1 MDLKK
6 VVQETYAY
14 GEKFLDQG
22 KLVDYIPGLEGVDPK
37 AYGLAIIDK
46 DGNFYEAGAID
57 TRYTIMSI
65 TKVFLYILA
74 LEAYGLEEVR
84 KYVGVKPS
92 SKAFNSLLD
101 LQLEDN
107 KPVNPYVNAGALTVS
122 YLLYKK
128 YGDKALDKVLEK
140 IRVLAENPEIE
151 VNEEV
156 VKTSEHAGYANKAM
170 IFSLQNQGPITKD
183 VDVFKVLD
191 VYNKACSIMV
201 STRDLA
207 KLSFVLSNDGKNR
220 KGDQLIDPDHARI
233 SRTLMATCGTYD
245 YSGDFAIDVGLGA
258 KSGVGGGIMTST
270 KAGLGIAT
278 YGPKLDSR
286 GNSVVGIE
294 MLKYLSE
301 KLNLSIY

>member
-1 MDLKK
+1 MDLEKII
-6 VVQETYAY
+6 QDTYAY
-14 GEKFLDQG
+14 GEKFSDQG
-22 KLVDYIPGLEGVDPK
+22 NIVDYIPGLKDVDPK

-57 TRYTIMSI
+57 TRYTMMSI
-65 TKVFLYILA
+65 SKVFLFILA
-74 LEAYGLEEVR
+74 LEAYGLEELR
-84 KYVGVKPS
+84 KYVGLKPS

-107 KPVNPYVNAGALTVS
+107 QPVNPYVNAGALTVS

-128 YGDKALDKVLEK
+128 YGDKAIDKVLEK
-140 IRVLAENPEIE
+140 VRVLADNPAIDID
-151 VNEEV
+151 EEV
-156 VKTSEHAGYANKAM
+156 VKTSEDAGYANKAM
-170 IFSLQNQGPITKD
+170 IFSLQNQGPISKD
-183 VDVFKVLD
+183 VDVFDVLG
-191 VYNKACSIMV
+191 VYNRACCIRV

-220 KGDQLIDPDHARI
+220 QGDQLIDPDHARI

-245 YSGDFAIDVGLGA
+245 YSGDFAVDVGLGA

-270 KAGLGIAT
+270 KAGLGLAT
-278 YGPKLDSR
+278 YGPRLDSR

-301 KLNLSIY
+301 KLKLSIY

>member
-1 MDLKK
+1 MDLEKI
-6 VVQETYAY
+6 VQETYAY

-22 KLVDYIPGLEGVDPK
+22 NLVDYIPGLKDVDPK
-37 AYGLAIIDK
+37 AYGLALIDK

-57 TRYTIMSI
+57 SRYTIMSI
-65 TKVFLYILA
+65 CKVFLYILA
-74 LEAYGLEEVR
+74 LEAYDLDELR
-84 KYVGVKPS
+84 KYVGLKPS

-107 KPVNPYVNAGALTVS
+107 IPVNPYVNAGALTVS

-128 YGDKALDKVLEK
+128 YGDKAIDKVLEK
-140 IRVLAENPEIE
+140 IRILAENPEIDID
-151 VNEEV
+151 EEV

-170 IFSLQNQGPITKD
+170 IFSLQNKGPISKG
-183 VDVFKVLD
+183 VDVFDVLSI
-191 VYNKACSIMV
+191 YNRACCIRV

-207 KLSFVLSNDGKNR
+207 KMSFVLSNDGKNR

-233 SRTLMATCGTYD
+233 SRTLMALCGTYD
-245 YSGDFAIDVGLGA
+245 YSGDFAVDVGLGA

-270 KAGLGIAT
+270 NSCLGIAT

-294 MLKYLSE
+294 MLKYLAE

>member
-1 MDLKK
+1 MVLKEIVK
-6 VVQETYAY
+6 DTYAY

-22 KLVDYIPGLEGVDPK
+22 QLVDYIPGLKDVDPK

-65 TKVFLYILA
+65 VKVFLYILA

-84 KYVGVKPS
+84 KYVGLKPS

-101 LQLEDN
+101 LQLEEN
-107 KPVNPYVNAGALTVS
+107 IPVNPYVNAGALTVS

-128 YGDKALDKVLEK
+128 YGDQTINK
-140 IRVLAENPEIE
+140 ILGKIIDLAENPEIDID
-151 VNEEV
+151 EEV
-156 VKTSEHAGYANKAM
+156 VIASENAGYANKAM
-170 IFSLQNQGPITKD
+170 IFSLQNKGPISKD
-183 VDVFKVLD
+183 VDVFDVLD
-191 VYNKACSIMV
+191 VYNRACCIKV
-201 STRDLA
+201 ITRDLA

-220 KGDQLIDPDHARI
+220 QGNQVIDPDYARI
-233 SRTLMATCGTYD
+233 SRTLMALCGTYD
-245 YSGDFAIDVGLGA
+245 YSGDFAVDVGLGA

-270 KAGLGIAT
+270 NTGLGIST
-278 YGPKLDSR
+278 YGPKLDVR

-301 KLNLSIY
+301 KLSLSIY